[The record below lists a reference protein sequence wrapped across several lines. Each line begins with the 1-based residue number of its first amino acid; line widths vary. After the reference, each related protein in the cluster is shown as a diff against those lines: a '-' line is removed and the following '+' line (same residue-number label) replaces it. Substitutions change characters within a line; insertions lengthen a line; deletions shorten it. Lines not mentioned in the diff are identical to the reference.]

1 MKARLPYLA
10 GALLALNLAF
20 FGLVIV
26 PARQALR
33 AHAAALQDL
42 YARMGSLRRE
52 QREQELLAS
61 LLRGM
66 EQFRRRIPPQGSIP
80 AMIRRVTDQARR
92 LQLHVPSVKYQ
103 PGDVSE
109 EELVKLSVQMEVEG
123 RYGSIR
129 RFLYEVE
136 GLQDP
141 LMIERVAL
149 TSQRGIDRLNLRL
162 EMAAYFLA
170 EQRIGGQVEEEHVKE
185 SRPLVER

>member
-1 MKARLPYLA
+1 MKPRLPYLA

-20 FGLVIV
+20 FGLAIV

-33 AHAAALQDL
+33 VHAAAFQDL
-42 YARMGSLRRE
+42 HARMGSLRRE

-61 LLRGM
+61 LLKGM
-66 EQFRRRIPPQGSIP
+66 EQFRSRIPPQGAIP

-123 RYGSIR
+123 RYGAVR

-141 LMIERVAL
+141 MMIERVAL

-170 EQRIGGQVEEEHVKE
+170 EQRISRQVEKEHVKE
-185 SRPLVER
+185 NRPLVEK

>member
-1 MKARLPYLA
+1 MKPRLPYLA

-20 FGLVIV
+20 FGLAIV

-33 AHAAALQDL
+33 VHAAAFQDL
-42 YARMGSLRRE
+42 HARMGSLRRE

-61 LLRGM
+61 LLKGM
-66 EQFRRRIPPQGSIP
+66 EQFRNRIPPQGAIP

-123 RYGSIR
+123 RYGAVR

-141 LMIERVAL
+141 MMVERLVL

-170 EQRIGGQVEEEHVKE
+170 EQRISRQVEEEHVKE
-185 SRPLVER
+185 NRPRVER

>member
-1 MKARLPYLA
+1 MKPRLLYLA

-20 FGLVIV
+20 FGLAIV

-33 AHAAALQDL
+33 VHAAAIQDL
-42 YARMGSLRRE
+42 HLRMGSLRRE
-52 QREQELLAS
+52 QREQELVAAVLK
-61 LLRGM
+61 GM
-66 EQFRRRIPPQGSIP
+66 EQFRSRIPPQGAIP

-109 EELVKLSVQMEVEG
+109 EELVKLTVQMEVEG
-123 RYGSIR
+123 RYGAIR

-141 LMIERVAL
+141 LVIERVAL
-149 TSQRGIDRLNLRL
+149 TNHRGVDRLNLRL

-170 EQRIGGQVEEEHVKE
+170 EQRISREIEEERVKE
-185 SRPLVER
+185 NRPLVER